1 MEKDDCDEGNYSYKI
16 EMGKKEYLHLTVF
29 YWPNSVTVEID
40 GTEMKRKLFKNL
52 KVNAG
57 MDRELSIGLKKYT
70 LYEKR
75 NDLEPLQIEL
85 KELMQTILPE
95 PVKYHFYTRHVILS
109 GSEEKSEFIK
119 RLLYSIDTLY
129 K

>member
-1 MEKDDCDEGNYSYKI
+1 MEKDDCDVGNYSYKI

-57 MDRELSIGLKKYT
+57 MDRELSGNLKIYT
-70 LYEKR
+70 LYNKR

-95 PVKYHFYTRHVILS
+95 TVKYHFYTHHVILS